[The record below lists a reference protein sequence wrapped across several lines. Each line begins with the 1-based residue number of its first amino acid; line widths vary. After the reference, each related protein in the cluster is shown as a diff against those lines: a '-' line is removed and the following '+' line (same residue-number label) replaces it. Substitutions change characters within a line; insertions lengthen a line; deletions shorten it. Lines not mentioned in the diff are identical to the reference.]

1 MNRWCRVAGGVA
13 LNLCLG
19 AAYVYSVFLT
29 PLQREFGWTRS
40 QLSVAF
46 TLSIAFIAAG
56 VLIGGR
62 WQDRRGPVAVS
73 LTGAVLFSAGIFLS
87 RYTDGL
93 PWLYGCYG
101 VLVGFASGVGY
112 TCPLSVGMKWFPE
125 RRGLVTGIMVMGYGA
140 GGALIA
146 PLAGYLIHRFGWR
159 DTFAI
164 LGAGFLAVTVAG
176 ASFLR
181 NPPEGWKPKGWSPP
195 PTGPGTSRSGREFLP
210 AEMVRTGVFYRM
222 WVAYAFGTAAG
233 LMVIGH
239 LAAFAQGA
247 GFSARDAA
255 ISVGVLSVG
264 NGCGRI
270 ASGWMSDHFGRA
282 RTLALVMAATA
293 LLLLLAPGI
302 DTLSLLFPSVF
313 LIGYCYGSQLAV
325 FPSTTADFF
334 GVRNL
339 GNNYG
344 LLLTAW
350 GTAGII
356 GPMAGG
362 WVFDATRSYAA
373 AFRIAALLAVVAC
386 VVMAT
391 VKAPPPP
398 DGSRS

>member
-13 LNLCLG
+13 MNLCLG
-19 AAYVYSVFLT
+19 SAYVYSVFLT
-29 PLQREFGWTRS
+29 PLQREFGWSRS

-73 LTGAVLFSAGIFLS
+73 LSGAILFSAGIFLS
-87 RYTDGL
+87 RYTNGL
-93 PWLYGCYG
+93 AWLYGCYG
-101 VLVGFASGVGY
+101 VLVGFSSGVGY

-164 LGAGFLAVTVAG
+164 LGAGFLLVTVAG
-176 ASFLR
+176 ASLLR
-181 NPPEGWKPKGWSPP
+181 NPPEGWRPRGWSPP
-195 PTGPGTSRSGREFLP
+195 AAGYEASRAGGDFLP
-210 AEMVRTGVFYRM
+210 AEMVRTGVFFRM
-222 WVAYAFGTAAG
+222 WLAYAFGTTAG

-293 LLLLLAPGI
+293 LLLLLVSGVV
-302 DTLSLLFPSVF
+302 TLSLLFPVVF
-313 LIGYCYGSQLAV
+313 FIGYCYGSQLAV
-325 FPSTTADFF
+325 FPSATADFF
-334 GVRNL
+334 GMRNL

-350 GTAGII
+350 GVAGII

-362 WVFDATRSYAA
+362 WIFDATRSYAT
-373 AFRIAALLAVVAC
+373 AFRIAALLAVAAC
-386 VVMAT
+386 AVMAT
-391 VKAPPPP
+391 VTAPPPA
-398 DGSRS
+398 SRGE